1 MAWLWRGWPEKSMG
15 RKISNVLPLV
25 LIIVLGIALIPISTI
40 LFVNS
45 VSPPTSSM
53 LAIPNATG
61 EQFMRMTLS
70 RSTNA

>member
-1 MAWLWRGWPEKSMG
+1 M
-15 RKISNVLPLV
+15 LPLV

-53 LAIPNATG
+53 LAIPKCHWRANYADDSVAFNQRLSDRLG
-61 EQFMRMTLS
+61 ELEERFET
-70 RSTNA
+70 